1 MKRKATLFLAGL
13 AAAVTLGATTASAA
27 PITLFDDQITKLK
40 FTNFENVIQGTN
52 PGNDPLA
59 IDAGDVFTGILRV
72 TSISNISG
80 SQDLSAQLLTTELT
94 GHFQVSVVSGL
105 LPMTLGA
112 AGHLDLALNS
122 GDFINLYYDTNL
134 DWNPTSGTL
143 GVAEATNGNLWASI
157 LGGGSFYE
165 GVNDTTEATI
175 FTPAT
180 SINRNWAN
188 IDVNNTGYTFIP
200 TLFGV
205 PTGEP
210 MVHYTDVNSNGTFD
224 LGIDVLH
231 GDHLVD
237 VFFASRLF
245 TPSGID
251 GYAFRSED
259 PVYVN
264 AIPEPGTFLLFGSGL
279 VGLGLAA
286 RRRFKK

>member
-13 AAAVTLGATTASAA
+13 AAAVTMGASTASAQ
-27 PITLFDDQITKLK
+27 PVTLFTDQITKLK
-40 FTNFENVIQGTN
+40 FTNFENVTQGSN
-52 PGNDPLA
+52 VGNDPLA
-59 IDAGDVFTGILRV
+59 IDTGDIFTGILNV
-72 TSISNISG
+72 EAITNISG
-80 SQDLSAQLLTTELT
+80 SQDLSGQLLSTELT
-94 GHFQVSVVSGL
+94 GHFQLSVVSGL

-112 AGHLDLALNS
+112 AGHLDLALAS
-122 GDFINLYYDTNL
+122 GDFINLYYDTAP

-143 GVAEATNGNLWASI
+143 GVTEATNGNLWVSI
-157 LGGGSFYE
+157 NGTAGYE
-165 GVNDTTEATI
+165 GVNDTTQATI

-188 IDVNNTGYTFIP
+188 VDVNNTGYTFIP
-200 TLFGV
+200 TLFGI

-224 LGIDVLH
+224 LGTDVLH
-231 GDHLVD
+231 TDHLVD

-245 TPSGID
+245 TPSGVA

-264 AIPEPGTFLLFGSGL
+264 AVPEPGTFLLFGSGL